1 MDKEGNGRFAELDE
15 IGMELEDVNG
25 GWGGFIGA
33 AETFLTNKLVWTT
46 AKITYERVGGLNFGT
61 GTIVA

>member
-1 MDKEGNGRFAELDE
+1 MDKEGNGRFAKLEE

-33 AETFLTNKLVWTT
+33 AETFLTNKFVWTT
-46 AKITYERVGGLNFGT
+46 AK
-61 GTIVA
+61 